1 MDAVGPAE
9 ARFTFTF
16 THSHCK
22 LNRTH
27 IFCTH
32 FLPSERNKRRAVSHL
47 SPSLTSGRLS
57 LSPSLTSGR
66 LSPLAVGPPTQVVA
80 KLQKLE
86 AEFGPHFA
94 PPQLLLDKAAKGETF
109 HM

>member
-57 LSPSLTSGR
+57 
-66 LSPLAVGPPTQVVA
+66 PLAVGPPTQVVA